1 MLRYKD
7 GYVSDITY
15 TKGYFEALNPLK
27 AKLVFLQQDQTF
39 PEIKNACELGFGQ
52 GVSVNFHAAGSQINW
67 YGTDFIEEHAINAQA
82 LAAASGANPKLLDES
97 IEAFCERADLPD
109 FDFIGLHGVWS
120 WISSKNRSLIVR
132 FLQKKLRPGGVLY
145 VSYNALPGSRRKS
158 EIRDLVTLFSEDAK
172 NKTSPREGVLRAFKQ
187 ASELLDLSPRYQ
199 KSNPSVMEL
208 LKNLKGD
215 SARYLAHEFLNEN
228 HDAMSFRDMA
238 GLLMGANMTFVGEAN
253 CFRNINSLN
262 LTKDQRVALKDV
274 DDAVL
279 RETLTDYMLNT
290 EFRRDY
296 WVKRNGLV
304 ENTFCTDELEQ
315 TRVMMTAQKPRLP
328 SHIRTNVGRVKL
340 NTTIYSRLFDSL
352 DCYQI
357 KSVAEVQRA
366 LMTANISI
374 GRTRQALAVLSDLNQ
389 VSLVQSDAEA
399 IASHPQTQR
408 LNRHILTEDSSL
420 AERNILVSPVS
431 GGGIRLTRLQ
441 MLFLREA
448 LVQGYDPDQWQLTEA
463 QTRDL
468 LRTNL
473 GKVSVTQRLT
483 QEQFLDRAKTF
494 FGDQGAFLDALKL
507 V

>member
-1 MLRYKD
+1 MLSYKD

-15 TKGYFEALNPLK
+15 TKGYYEALNPLK
-27 AKLVFLQQDQTF
+27 AKLVFLQQGQKF
-39 PEIKNACELGFGQ
+39 PEVTNACELGFGQ
-52 GVSVNFHAAGSQINW
+52 GVSVNFHAAGSQTNW
-67 YGTDFIEEHAINAQA
+67 FGTDFLEEHASYAKT
-82 LAAASGANPKLLDES
+82 LGVASIARLKLFDES
-97 IEAFCERADLPD
+97 LEAFCERADLPD

-132 FLQKKLRPGGVLY
+132 FLQKKLKPGGVLY
-145 VSYNALPGSRRKS
+145 VSYNALPGSGRKS
-158 EIRDLVTLFSEDAK
+158 AIRDLLTLFSKDQGSK
-172 NKTSPREGVLRAFKQ
+172 SGPDEGILRAFQQTSK
-187 ASELLDLSPRYQ
+187 LLNLSPRYQ
-199 KSNPSVMEL
+199 KSNPSVIKLVKKLE
-208 LKNLKGD
+208 GD

-228 HDAMSFRDMA
+228 HDAMNFTEIA
-238 GLLMGANMTFVGEAN
+238 GLLNDAKMRFVGEAN
-253 CFRNINSLN
+253 CCRNIRSLN
-262 LTKDQRVALKDV
+262 LTKDQRIALRDV
-274 DDAVL
+274 DDSVL
-279 RETLTDYMLNT
+279 RETMTDYLLNT

-296 WVKRNGLV
+296 WVKDDGSS
-304 ENTFCTDELEQ
+304 EKGFDAAALEQ
-315 TRVMMTAQKPRLP
+315 TRVMNTSQKPTLP
-328 SHIRTNVGRVKL
+328 SHIRTNIGRVKL
-340 NTTIYSRLFDSL
+340 NTEIYSRLIESL
-352 DCYQI
+352 SCYQT
-357 KSVAEVQRA
+357 KSIAEVETE
-366 LMTANISI
+366 LSGANISV

-389 VSLVQSDAEA
+389 VALVQNDAQA
-399 IASHPQTQR
+399 FASYAQTQR
-408 LNRHILTEDSSL
+408 LNRYILLEDPSL

-448 LVQGYDPDQWQLTEA
+448 LVQGYDPDQWKLTEA

>member
-1 MLRYKD
+1 
-7 GYVSDITY
+7 
-15 TKGYFEALNPLK
+15 
-27 AKLVFLQQDQTF
+27 
-39 PEIKNACELGFGQ
+39 
-52 GVSVNFHAAGSQINW
+52 
-67 YGTDFIEEHAINAQA
+67 
-82 LAAASGANPKLLDES
+82 
-97 IEAFCERADLPD
+97 
-109 FDFIGLHGVWS
+109 
-120 WISSKNRSLIVR
+120 
-132 FLQKKLRPGGVLY
+132 
-145 VSYNALPGSRRKS
+145 
-158 EIRDLVTLFSEDAK
+158 
-172 NKTSPREGVLRAFKQ
+172 
-187 ASELLDLSPRYQ
+187 
-199 KSNPSVMEL
+199 
-208 LKNLKGD
+208 
-215 SARYLAHEFLNEN
+215 
-228 HDAMSFRDMA
+228 
-238 GLLMGANMTFVGEAN
+238 
-253 CFRNINSLN
+253 
-262 LTKDQRVALKDV
+262 
-274 DDAVL
+274 
-279 RETLTDYMLNT
+279 
-290 EFRRDY
+290 
-296 WVKRNGLV
+296 
-304 ENTFCTDELEQ
+304 
-315 TRVMMTAQKPRLP
+315 MMTAQKPRLP

-366 LMTANISI
+366 LMMANISI
-374 GRTRQALAVLSDLNQ
+374 GRTRQALAVLSDLNL

-399 IASHPQTQR
+399 IASHAQTQR